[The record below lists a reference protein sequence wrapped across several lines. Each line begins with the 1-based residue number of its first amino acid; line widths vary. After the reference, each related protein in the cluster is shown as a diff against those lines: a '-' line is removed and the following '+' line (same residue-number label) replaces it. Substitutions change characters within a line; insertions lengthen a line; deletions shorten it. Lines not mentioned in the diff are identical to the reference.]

1 MNRRFA
7 GIVLKRKN
15 VWKKGKTEDI
25 GSGSSFSGKEC
36 SFPQLLPFAIFCPDV
51 LLSKGKIRFFTLIEL
66 LIVIA
71 MIAILAAMLLPALG
85 KAKEKA
91 QGITCLSNVKQVGLY
106 CQTYANDYDGYMIPC
121 SLDYT
126 LGNYSWPNAPLWS
139 GGVRDMYYITFWS
152 LGYAKHVRM
161 SVQQIATEFSCP
173 VAISKADVF
182 YRNAF
187 QMLYNGRCYGIGL
200 LWSWESTSWTKRRLV
215 KQSRI
220 KNPSSKVYIAETQ
233 VVDDH
238 FLQSRAFYPYYVA
251 SKYSGN
257 AYAWHGY
264 NCTVGFSDGHVEA
277 VRTRNRYLVTA
288 DPSYATSNS
297 TRWYPER

>member
-91 QGITCLSNVKQVGLY
+91 QGITCLSNVKQENLNLTI
-106 CQTYANDYDGYMIPC
+106 QAH
-121 SLDYT
+121 L
-126 LGNYSWPNAPLWS
+126 
-139 GGVRDMYYITFWS
+139 F
-152 LGYAKHVRM
+152 
-161 SVQQIATEFSCP
+161 
-173 VAISKADVF
+173 
-182 YRNAF
+182 
-187 QMLYNGRCYGIGL
+187 
-200 LWSWESTSWTKRRLV
+200 
-215 KQSRI
+215 
-220 KNPSSKVYIAETQ
+220 YIACSY
-233 VVDDH
+233 VGSANRDGI
-238 FLQSRAFYPYYVA
+238 FL
-251 SKYSGN
+251 SGCDKQGGCILPECFSN
-257 AYAWHGY
+257 A
-264 NCTVGFSDGHVEA
+264 
-277 VRTRNRYLVTA
+277 L
-288 DPSYATSNS
+288 
-297 TRWYPER
+297 